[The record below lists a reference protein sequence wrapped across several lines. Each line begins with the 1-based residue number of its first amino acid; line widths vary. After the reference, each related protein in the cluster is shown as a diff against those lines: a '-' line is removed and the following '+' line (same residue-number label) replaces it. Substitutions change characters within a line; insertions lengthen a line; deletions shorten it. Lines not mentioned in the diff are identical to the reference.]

1 MDIRMHNGGLSNPNT
16 TGGRQTD
23 LLRGIRWPEGIPNG
37 RHIVDN
43 HTGVGNRTEVRITVG
58 FLSHHPVGAVLTR
71 STDHTVR
78 ITRESG
84 DDTVVVSEQI
94 ASVLMFQRQGIE
106 LIVGDHHNDTLSE
119 SQLHI
124 TVTAIERNGAR
135 YSANTRFGQ
144 VLLALHQLQA
154 LLGEEIPEGLRATI
168 EHFAAC
174 WEDPELIRNGTT
186 HDAFLQLR
194 EQYAAYDDTYTI
206 EDDLVAHLTG
216 HSGEEEINA
225 NDTTSEGPPLNNTQS
240 TTQQQDTVSENT
252 TSSQNTSSTLPQD
265 AKDAIGRRAI
275 EVVTQDLES
284 RGQNVIN
291 VETAA
296 AAQEHLGVEWPGYDL
311 LVDHDLEHEEHVEVK
326 GTRTGEGGNV
336 RLTRNEMEAACT
348 DERATLA
355 VVSSITCYENDEGE
369 WIAEGGQ
376 LRYYRWVNTEE
387 VEAFLEPL
395 ENGTLPGLSGV
406 VGLSFPIS
414 PETSQLTERFER

>member
-1 MDIRMHNGGLSNPNT
+1 MYNGGISNPNT

-23 LLRGIRWPEGIPNG
+23 LLRGSGWPEGIPNG

-43 HTGVGNRTEVRITVG
+43 HTGAGNRTEVRITVG
-58 FLSHHPVGAVLTR
+58 FLSHHPVRAVLTR
-71 STDHTVR
+71 STHAKVR
-78 ITRESG
+78 ITRESD

-106 LIVGDHHNDTLSE
+106 LIVGDHHNDTLND

-124 TVTAIERNGAR
+124 NVTAIERTGIR
-135 YSANTRFGQ
+135 YLVSARFGQ
-144 VLLALHQLQA
+144 VLLALHQLQG
-154 LLGEEIPEGLRATI
+154 LLGEDIPEGLRATI

-194 EQYAAYDDTYTI
+194 EQYAAYDDTYTVG
-206 EDDLVAHLTG
+206 DDLVAHLTG
-216 HSGEEEINA
+216 HSGEEDINA
-225 NDTTSEGPPLNNTQS
+225 NDTTSEGAVLNNTQS

-252 TSSQNTSSTLPQD
+252 TSSQNTSSTLPQA

-291 VETAA
+291 VETAT

-311 LVDHDLEHEEHVEVK
+311 LVDHELEHEEHVEVK

-348 DERATLA
+348 DERTTLA